1 MIEKPVAWRWKPKDS
16 STWIYDPKV
25 EWLNAQNDV
34 DKEPLF
40 TESQLK
46 AERERAIR
54 EVAEHV
60 RYLMLCPV
68 SGTKEPSEVEASI
81 LKLIDN

>member
-1 MIEKPVAWRWKPKDS
+1 MIEDYGNNEV
-16 STWIYDPKV
+16 
-25 EWLNAQNDV
+25 LNTYIQ
-34 DKEPLF
+34 PL
-40 TESQLK
+40 LK

-81 LKLIDN
+81 LKLLDN